1 MVHSGLMIESLEV
14 LRCDSGLLTSF
25 PYGKW
30 IQKINKAVTLKAA
43 GTQVGACVG
52 CVGRGGGV
60 WGGSH
65 SRRQGLRWR
74 HVCVWV
80 GGRNW

>member
-43 GTQVGACVG
+43 GTQVGACV
-52 CVGRGGGV
+52 
-60 WGGSH
+60 WGGE
-65 SRRQGLRWR
+65 GLK
-74 HVCVWV
+74 
-80 GGRNW
+80 GGHHLGTEGLHGL